1 MRTRQMQPGLRLGLA
16 AFTVAALL
24 AAGGLLT
31 ASAATSSPPP
41 VSAQVVNA
49 PKPDTFADLIAA
61 VKPAVVNISTSR
73 GVTPAGMEGSV
84 PPSFGD
90 GSPFEEFFHRFGQR
104 APGGE
109 EPTLQG
115 AGSGFVVDAD
125 GYVVTNN
132 HVVDGAE
139 QISVTLDDGT
149 TYEAE
154 LRGVDPKTDLAL
166 LKIDAP
172 KALPWVE
179 FGDSDATRVGDWVV
193 AIGNPFGLGGTATTG
208 IVSARGRDIQ
218 AGPFDDFL
226 QIDAPINRGNSGGPL
241 FDTSGRVVGINTAI
255 YSPNGGSVGIG
266 FAIPASLASGI
277 VEQLK
282 ADGQVERG
290 WLGVS
295 IQGMDDDIAAGLGL
309 EKPNGALVAE
319 VVPGSPADE
328 AGLRAG
334 DVITSFAGE
343 PVEKVKDLTRLAAST
358 APGSRLEV
366 GIWREGKGQD
376 LSVELGSSTEDS
388 PQPAVRH
395 ASAKGKLGLSLAPL
409 TAADRQ
415 RQGLADDV
423 EGVVVADVAPGSPA
437 ARKGLRA
444 GDVIAMVG
452 AKPVGSPDDVV
463 REVAKAREADR
474 PTVLLKVV
482 RGNQS
487 RFVALGLA

>member
-1 MRTRQMQPGLRLGLA
+1 
-16 AFTVAALL
+16 
-24 AAGGLLT
+24 
-31 ASAATSSPPP
+31 
-41 VSAQVVNA
+41 
-49 PKPDTFADLIAA
+49 
-61 VKPAVVNISTSR
+61 
-73 GVTPAGMEGSV
+73 
-84 PPSFGD
+84 
-90 GSPFEEFFHRFGQR
+90 
-104 APGGE
+104 
-109 EPTLQG
+109 
-115 AGSGFVVDAD
+115 
-125 GYVVTNN
+125 
-132 HVVDGAE
+132 
-139 QISVTLDDGT
+139 
-149 TYEAE
+149 
-154 LRGVDPKTDLAL
+154 
-166 LKIDAP
+166 
-172 KALPWVE
+172 
-179 FGDSDATRVGDWVV
+179 VGDWVV

-266 FAIPASLASGI
+266 FAIPASLAAGVI
-277 VEQLK
+277 EQLK

-295 IQGMDDDIAAGLGL
+295 IQGMDDDIAGSLGL
-309 EKPNGALVAE
+309 EEPKGALVAE

-376 LSVELGSSTEDS
+376 LSVKLGSSTEDS

-482 RGNQS
+482 RGTQS